1 MRNQRFVALFFV
13 SVMLLVFGALSIEVG
28 DKNFQPLFQ
37 AIEELVRGG
46 RETLPDSIPLT
57 KGNWIYLAYLLLII
71 LALELLKY
79 LFSASFVAESMGN
92 APMDGFKRMLRYLPS
107 TIVLL
112 LISALIMG
120 LSSFVMLIPYFWFV
134 YATFFGPLLR
144 AETGDK
150 FWSSLESSYS
160 YTKGNKFMLFVTFM
174 ILQLFLGLID
184 RLIASLHRIIF
195 WVA

>member
-1 MRNQRFVALFFV
+1 MALFFAFESLKFYKMRNQRFVALFFV

-57 KGNWIYLAYLLLII
+57 KGNWIYLGYLLLVI

-92 APMDGFKRMLRYLPS
+92 EPMDGFKRMLRYLPS

-112 LISALIMG
+112 LLSALIMG

-150 FWSSLESSYS
+150 FFSSLESS
-160 YTKGNKFMLFVTFM
+160 
-174 ILQLFLGLID
+174 
-184 RLIASLHRIIF
+184 
-195 WVA
+195 